1 MFAAAECSQ
10 ARKPVRFSRR
20 KEKKRKREERKTNS
34 FLLTNLLMAGMSTL
48 NRILIFSLPCTNGSV
63 AVSISPYHSSSVS
76 LVTSSFLLPYLSL
89 HMSVHSVLVLM
100 GPSILSE
107 SPNVLKE
114 GIAGFSWI
122 PPPPCFSSQTPFGHN
137 SITITGHD
145 TASQDQLI
153 VHPFCPFFPP
163 L

>member
-1 MFAAAECSQ
+1 LLLPNAVKQENPS
-10 ARKPVRFSRR
+10 VSLE
-20 KEKKRKREERKTNS
+20 EKKRKKKREERKTNS

-122 PPPPCFSSQTPFGHN
+122 PPLLLLTDAIRSQQHN
-137 SITITGHD
+137 NHRT
-145 TASQDQLI
+145 
-153 VHPFCPFFPP
+153 
-163 L
+163 

>member
-122 PPPPCFSSQTPFGHN
+122 PPPASPHRRHSVT
-137 SITITGHD
+137 
-145 TASQDQLI
+145 TA
-153 VHPFCPFFPP
+153 
-163 L
+163 

>member
-122 PPPPCFSSQTPFGHN
+122 PPPPPCFSSQTPFGHN
-137 SITITGHD
+137 SIKSPDMTLLLRI
-145 TASQDQLI
+145 S
-153 VHPFCPFFPP
+153 
-163 L
+163 

>member
-122 PPPPCFSSQTPFGHN
+122 PPLLLLTDAIRSQQHN
-137 SITITGHD
+137 NHRT
-145 TASQDQLI
+145 
-153 VHPFCPFFPP
+153 
-163 L
+163 